1 MPKNKGKGGKKRKR
15 GQRTKAEDNGGQLEY
30 KGPDQEYAL
39 VTAVLGDRRFRV
51 KCSDGINR
59 IAHARGNMRKR
70 VWIMAADVVLI
81 ALREYQ
87 DDKCDIILKYTS
99 DEVRKLQNR
108 DEIPKGLFESETK
121 KPTGFQQQDGKEE
134 DEEATAGFTFDEI

>member
-1 MPKNKGKGGKKRKR
+1 M
-15 GQRTKAEDNGGQLEY
+15 
-30 KGPDQEYAL
+30 
-39 VTAVLGDRRFRV
+39 
-51 KCSDGINR
+51 
-59 IAHARGNMRKR
+59 
-70 VWIMAADVVLI
+70 LI

-108 DEIPKGLFESETK
+108 DEIPKVLFESETK